1 MIKKIIFL
9 LFILQGCATAYD
21 EIFVLIKNQTLGY
34 PNQSITLDAFKDA
47 EFSFITFKV
56 GRNPKVKLVLS
67 SVQND
72 IYEWVSSDMH
82 TIYTY
87 NGLII
92 KTSGLPHNIFLR
104 DFHSFDPSLFANF
117 NTVLEYDKPTLVGA
131 SMALSYESKKDKPDT
146 NIYSNISSYFFL
158 REVESIGWKSKDEYW
173 YSEKSVIYS
182 KQKIHPQMA
191 EIEIEFFYKF

>member
-9 LFILQGCATAYD
+9 AFILQGCATAYD

-67 SVQND
+67 SIQND

-82 TIYTY
+82 TIHTY

-104 DFHSFDPSLFANF
+104 NFRAFDPSLLTDF
-117 NTVLEYDKPTLVGA
+117 NAVLQYDKPILVGA
-131 SMALSYESKKDKPDT
+131 PIGLSYQSKKNKPDT
-146 NIYSNISSYFFL
+146 NIYSNISSYFYL

-173 YSEKSVIYS
+173 YSQGSLIYS
-182 KQKIHPQMA
+182 KQKIHPLMPK
-191 EIEIEFFYKF
+191 IEIEFFYKF